1 MTLENI
7 KTATATVENIETK
20 AAPAGIAGA
29 TVSDNA
35 KLFPE
40 VLKMVQKIDGGVSG
54 LVKQF
59 RDRGLANIATS
70 LTATNGIQTITP
82 EQIVQG
88 LGMEKIDALATASGL
103 DVKIVRKELVNVLP
117 KVLQQLAPAEKA
129 LDVAVPAAKPVEV
142 AVPTAKAV
150 EVALTS

>member
-1 MTLENI
+1 MENI
-7 KTATATVENIETK
+7 KTATVENADTK
-20 AAPAGIAGA
+20 AATVGIAGTA
-29 TVSDNA
+29 GSDNA

-40 VLKMVQKIDGGVSG
+40 VLKLVQNFEGGVSG

-59 RDRGLANIATS
+59 RDRGLANVATS

-117 KVLQQLAPAEKA
+117 KVLQQLAPAGKA
-129 LDVAVPAAKPVEV
+129 LDVAVPAAKAVEV
-142 AVPTAKAV
+142 AV
-150 EVALTS
+150 TS

>member
-7 KTATATVENIETK
+7 KAATTDIAETAATTGIADAK
-20 AAPAGIAGA
+20 AATPAIADPL
-29 TVSDNA
+29 VSDNA

-40 VLKMVQKIDGGVSG
+40 VVNMVKNIAGGVSG

-59 RDRGLANIATS
+59 RDRGLGNVATS
-70 LTATNGIQTITP
+70 LTAKGGVQTITS

-103 DVKIVRKELVNVLP
+103 DVKVVRKELVNVLP
-117 KVLQQLAPAEKA
+117 KVVAQLEPAEKA
-129 LDVAVPAAKPVEV
+129 VEVVAVPA
-142 AVPTAKAV
+142 
-150 EVALTS
+150 

>member
-7 KTATATVENIETK
+7 KTATVENIEAK
-20 AAPAGIAGA
+20 AATAGIAGA
-29 TVSDNA
+29 PVSDST

-40 VLKMVQKIDGGVSG
+40 VLKMVQTIDGGVSG

-129 LDVAVPAAKPVEV
+129 LDVAVPAAK
-142 AVPTAKAV
+142 AV

>member
-7 KTATATVENIETK
+7 KAATMDIVDTK
-20 AAPAGIAGA
+20 AATADIAAA
-29 TVSDNA
+29 TVSDSA

-40 VLKMVQKIDGGVSG
+40 VLKMVQKVDGGVSG

-70 LTATNGIQTITP
+70 LTATSGIQTITP
-82 EQIVQG
+82 EHIVQG

-103 DVKIVRKELVNVLP
+103 DVKVVRKELVNVLP
-117 KVLQQLAPAEKA
+117 KVLQQLAPAEKT
-129 LDVAVPAAKPVEV
+129 LDVAVPV
-142 AVPTAKAV
+142 AKAV
-150 EVALTS
+150 EVALKS

>member
-7 KTATATVENIETK
+7 KAATVDIEDTKTATA
-20 AAPAGIAGA
+20 GIA
-29 TVSDNA
+29 VSDSA

-40 VLKMVQKIDGGVSG
+40 VLKMVQNIDGGVAG

-59 RDRGLANIATS
+59 RDRGLANVATS

-117 KVLQQLAPAEKA
+117 KVLQQLAPAGKA
-129 LDVAVPAAKPVEV
+129 LDVAVPAAKAVEV
-142 AVPTAKAV
+142 AV
-150 EVALTS
+150 TS

>member
-7 KTATATVENIETK
+7 KTAAVENADTK
-20 AAPAGIAGA
+20 AATAGINGPIVGD
-29 TVSDNA
+29 TA

-40 VLKMVQKIDGGVSG
+40 VVKMVQNIDGGVSG

-59 RDRGLANIATS
+59 RDRGLANVATS

-88 LGMEKIDALATASGL
+88 IGMEKIDALATTSGL
-103 DVKIVRKELVNVLP
+103 DVKVVRKELVNVLP
-117 KVLQQLAPAEKA
+117 KVLQQLNSTEKA
-129 LDVAVPAAKPVEV
+129 LDVAVPAV
-142 AVPTAKAV
+142 KAV
-150 EVALTS
+150 EAVAVTT